1 MRRAVLCL
9 LSALA
14 VVLTAA
20 PAEAK
25 GPTDALLTGPGIDQP
40 IDLRQ
45 EVEGMTFWDLADRLS
60 YSVTFDGHPPSP
72 PVLENPNRDL
82 GPAYPLRW
90 SGPGPGEDF
99 AVTVVL
105 YPWADDGARLY
116 VPPGQTTLS
125 GSPTEEFWLPLRPDA
140 VNALRKV
147 GLPPRDVAFAAL
159 PGSTSIDPTPAS
171 ALQPL
176 SADGGSSSW
185 PVGVM
190 TAAVVL
196 GAASLAC
203 VAVVVHRHRRP
214 EAAPAC

>member
-25 GPTDALLTGPGIDQP
+25 GPTEALLTGPGIDQP

-45 EVEGMTFWDLADRLS
+45 EVEGMTFWDLADRLGYFVS
-60 YSVTFDGHPPSP
+60 IDGHA
-72 PVLENPNRDL
+72 PVDPTLDKPTGAV

-99 AVTVVL
+99 AVTVVIH
-105 YPWADDGARLY
+105 PWAEGGARLY
-116 VPPGQTTLS
+116 VPPDQATLT
-125 GSPTEEFWLPLRPDA
+125 GSTTEEFWLPLRPDA
-140 VNALRKV
+140 VTALLEV
-147 GLPPRDVAFAAL
+147 GLPPRNVAFAAL
-159 PGSTSIDPTPAS
+159 PGSTSVQATTAS

-176 SADGGSSSW
+176 SADGASSSW

-190 TAAVVL
+190 TAAVL
-196 GAASLAC
+196 GAAGLAL